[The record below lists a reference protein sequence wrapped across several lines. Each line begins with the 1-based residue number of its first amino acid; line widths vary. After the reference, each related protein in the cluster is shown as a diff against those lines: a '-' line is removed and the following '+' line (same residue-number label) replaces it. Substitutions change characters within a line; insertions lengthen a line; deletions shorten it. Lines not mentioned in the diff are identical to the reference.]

1 MITEETIQ
9 KMYQLKLT
17 TMAEAFRQ
25 LLQSPPDQQLSWE
38 EKLGL
43 LIDREWSDR
52 ESRRLARRVREARLG
67 VRAAIEDV
75 VCEPGRGIEKPLLR
89 QLASCQWVTAHQNV
103 ILLGPTGIGKSYLAA
118 ALAEVACRKGL
129 RALFT
134 RVPRLTEELAVA
146 RASGAYGAT
155 LARIAKIDVLV
166 LDDFLLAPMKD
177 SERRDLLEVLEDRY
191 DKSSTVITSQ
201 LPTKTWHEALGD
213 PTIADAICD
222 RLVHNAYVVA
232 LKGHSM
238 RRRKAPAQQSSEAQ
252 EHNP

>member
-1 MITEETIQ
+1 MNE
-9 KMYQLKLT
+9 
-17 TMAEAFRQ
+17 
-25 LLQSPPDQQLSWE
+25 
-38 EKLGL
+38 
-43 LIDREWSDR
+43 
-52 ESRRLARRVREARLG
+52 
-67 VRAAIEDV
+67 
-75 VCEPGRGIEKPLLR
+75 
-89 QLASCQWVTAHQNV
+89 HQNV
-103 ILLGPTGIGKSYLAA
+103 ILLGPTGIGKSYLAS

-146 RASGAYGAT
+146 RASGAYGTT

-222 RLVHNAYVVA
+222 RLVHNAHVVA
-232 LKGHSM
+232 LRGHSM
-238 RRRKAPAQQSSEAQ
+238 RRRKATAQQTTEAQ
-252 EHNP
+252 DQKP